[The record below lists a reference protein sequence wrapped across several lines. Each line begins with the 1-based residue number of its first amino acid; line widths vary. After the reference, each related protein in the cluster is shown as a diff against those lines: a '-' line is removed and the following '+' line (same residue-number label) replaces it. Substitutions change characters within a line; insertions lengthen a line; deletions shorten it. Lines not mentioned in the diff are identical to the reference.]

1 MQDFG
6 EGEEGFGVGVEAEVV
21 QQKVEE
27 EVDEV
32 SVARLLH
39 HLVLH
44 PPPLPP
50 VLLLLH
56 LLLPPHPQMAKIHLT
71 QKSTDSDLAH
81 LLD

>member
-50 VLLLLH
+50 VLLLLPAA
-56 LLLPPHPQMAKIHLT
+56 LLLIHILA
-71 QKSTDSDLAH
+71 ST
-81 LLD
+81 LL